1 MLSVIKS
8 YVNHKAVLRKRG
20 LSSIAVEGAYLYPKT
35 AGPEP
40 AHGEDVFAGYNEAF
54 PCNVVHP
61 INPTRN
67 GYERRSWAPSSRTS
81 CCHRSRSGIARMI
94 PKVGRV
100 VQPHAV

>member
-40 AHGEDVFAGYNEAF
+40 THGEDVFAGYGEENRGRLREISRRYDPDQVF
-54 PCNVVHP
+54 QVLQP
-61 INPTRN
+61 
-67 GYERRSWAPSSRTS
+67 GYF
-81 CCHRSRSGIARMI
+81 
-94 PKVGRV
+94 KL
-100 VQPHAV
+100 